1 MTRISFDAPF
11 RLLGS
16 SWTLFINGLDINQDL
31 YFEANAKR
39 FLLSDP
45 GANFEELG
53 FISPVAGKRLAFHF
67 DLDRI
72 PSSVTAFSFQVS
84 ARAQAHVDWYFR
96 SPDGTHYDSEGILLL
111 PGVELEILDFRRSQE
126 WLLTSRKRDLQTTT
140 ATPANNLRLPENLR
154 QLHLLAGNLQLAANA
169 SEVAVVV
176 DSSASMLGVQK
187 DPAFFALIE
196 ALRAISLTVTLKPL
210 RIRVAGHPSP
220 VEVGPLD
227 NAREALAA
235 VMGNDDDV
243 YREIEPMM
251 GLVPKMIGDEG
262 FIRKRGKLFCV
273 SDTWFFIGKEV
284 AAELEAREI
293 DLVLIKLLEDE
304 SGDEPVRFSHPQ
316 VSTRVITGLGTLRN
330 PDSFLRELA

>member
-31 YFEANAKR
+31 FFHSNSKR

-53 FISPVAGKRLAFHF
+53 FISPVAGKRLAFHV

-72 PSSVTAFSFQVS
+72 PASVTEFSFQVS

-96 SPDGTHYDSEGILLL
+96 SPDGTHFDSEGILLL
-111 PGVELEILDFRRSQE
+111 PGVELEILDFRRSEE
-126 WLLTSRKRDLQTTT
+126 WMLTSRRRDLQTTAT
-140 ATPANNLRLPENLR
+140 TPANNLRLPENLR
-154 QLHLLAGNLQLAANA
+154 QLHLLAGNLHLAAGA

-176 DSSASMLGVQK
+176 DSSASMLKVQK
-187 DPAFFALIE
+187 DPSFLALIE
-196 ALRAISLTVTLKPL
+196 ALRAISLTVSLKPL
-210 RIRVAGHPSP
+210 KVRVAGHPVP
-220 VEVGPLD
+220 VELGPLD
-227 NAREALAA
+227 NAEASLAR

-251 GLVPKMIGDEG
+251 GLVPKVIADQG
-262 FIRKRGKLFCV
+262 FIKQKGKLFCV
-273 SDTWFFIGKEV
+273 SDAWFFIGKEV

-293 DLVLIKLLEDE
+293 ELVLVKLLDDE
-304 SGDEPVRFSHPQ
+304 SGDEPVRFRHPQ
-316 VSTRVITGLGTLRN
+316 VSTRVITGSGPMRT